1 VSIYFDQPEDDQWMR
16 QAACRADGVDPEWF
30 HPAQDKGPS
39 LSKARTVCGRCFVQ
53 DACLKYAL
61 AMEGG
66 QTEKTRGGVYAG
78 TTGQQRYQLYQRTRM
93 RARRARED
101 AA

>member
-1 VSIYFDQPEDDQWMR
+1 MSSYFDPPADDAWLR
-16 QAACRADGVDPEWF
+16 QAACRADNVDPEWF

-39 LSKARTVCGRCFVQ
+39 LSKARTVCGRCPVQ
-53 DACLKYAL
+53 RECLKFAL

-78 TTGQQRYQLYQRTRM
+78 TTGQQRHQLYQRAKSQAKRTRQ
-93 RARRARED
+93 ATA
-101 AA
+101 